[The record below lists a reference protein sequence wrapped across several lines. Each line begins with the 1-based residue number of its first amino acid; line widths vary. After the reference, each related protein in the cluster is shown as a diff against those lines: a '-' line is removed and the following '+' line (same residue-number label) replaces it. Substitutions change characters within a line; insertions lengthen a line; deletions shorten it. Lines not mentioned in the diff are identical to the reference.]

1 MARIVAIV
9 NQKGGVG
16 KTTTAVNL
24 AAGLAL
30 VDRRTLLVDAD
41 PQANSTRALGFPADP
56 ERGTLYDAIMGEATI
71 EELALPYERLPYLRL
86 LPSEKDL
93 VGVEL
98 ELVEV
103 ENREYRLRQFLR
115 KARGEFDQILIDCPP
130 SLGLITLNALVA
142 ADAVL
147 IPVQAEYLA
156 LEGISQVL
164 DTIERVRDSLNPELE
179 IEGVLMTM
187 YDERTNL
194 ARQVVDEVR
203 SVFGD
208 QVYETIIPRNIRLGE
223 APSHGQAIFQY
234 DMRSSGARAY
244 LNLVKEFLNNDAQS
258 TRPRAEQ
265 PYSAGAGAEAPQR
278 DPGARRPEDRRRQP
292 DRPRPDTPE
301 PGATP

>member
-30 VDRRTLLVDAD
+30 VDQRTLLVDAD
-41 PQANSTRALGFPADP
+41 PQANSTRALGFGADP
-56 ERGTLYDAIMGEATI
+56 ERGTIYEAFQGEASLA
-71 EELALPYERLPYLRL
+71 ELALPYERLPYLHL

-98 ELVEV
+98 ELVEL
-103 ENREYRLRQFLR
+103 ENREFRLKEFLRQ
-115 KARGEFDQILIDCPP
+115 ARGEFDQILIDCPP

-156 LEGISQVL
+156 LEGITQL
-164 DTIERVRDSLNPELE
+164 IDTIERVRDSLNPDLE

-203 SVFGD
+203 GVFGD
-208 QVYETIIPRNIRLGE
+208 QVYQTVIPRNIRLGE

-234 DMRSSGARAY
+234 DIRSSGARAY
-244 LNLVKEFLNNDAQS
+244 LNLVKEFLSDDSQS
-258 TRPRAEQ
+258 IRPRPEQSDSASAAE
-265 PYSAGAGAEAPQR
+265 EAHPR
-278 DPGARRPEDRRRQP
+278 GDRARRPAVGRREP
-292 DRPRPDTPE
+292 DRPRPDTP
-301 PGATP
+301 